1 MKRVT
6 RAEGWVGA
14 TVWDLAGSRAPM
26 APLWQAVAEVAP
38 EQPDERDFQGGSRA
52 SLVSVVEGAGL
63 RNVEVTELAVTVTHP
78 TFEEWWEPYQHGV
91 GPAGEAI
98 AALAPEVRT
107 RLEEVLRR
115 NLGAGP
121 FDLTA
126 VAYAARGRA

>member
-1 MKRVT
+1 MPERV
-6 RAEGWVGA
+6 RRSVEE
-14 TVWDLAGSRAPM
+14 P
-26 APLWQAVAEVAP
+26 
-38 EQPDERDFQGGSRA
+38 
-52 SLVSVVEGAGL
+52 VVEGAGL

-126 VAYAARGRA
+126 VAYAASGRA